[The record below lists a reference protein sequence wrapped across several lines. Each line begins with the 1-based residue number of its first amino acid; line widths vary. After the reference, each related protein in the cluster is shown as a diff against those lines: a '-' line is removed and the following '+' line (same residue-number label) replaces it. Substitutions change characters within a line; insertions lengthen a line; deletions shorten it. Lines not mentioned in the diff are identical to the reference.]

1 MRPREPGILQRDTAD
16 GVRSRDERCVS
27 EPFVEQASTAGER
40 EGPSVGR
47 TAGEST
53 PWWPAPTR
61 PAPDAPNVVMVV
73 LDDVGFGDLGCYGSE
88 LRTPTIDALAAE
100 GLRFNQFHTTTL
112 CSPTRACLLTGRNHH
127 SVGMGMV
134 AEWDAGFDN
143 SRSRITPAAATLPQ
157 LLRDAGYGTTAVGKW
172 HLVPPHE
179 QTQVGPFGNWPLG
192 KGFERHYG
200 FLGGSTDQF
209 FPELVRDNTL
219 IDAPARP
226 EDGYHLTTDLVDQS
240 LSMLTD
246 HLALA
251 PDRPFFHYLAFGAA
265 HWPLQAP
272 PAVLAAQRGRFDRG
286 WDVHRVER
294 FARQQELGIVPASA
308 ALPPRNQGVRPW
320 DELSDDER
328 AFAVRLQ
335 EAYAAVVE
343 HTDTQLGR
351 LIDFLRT
358 AAVLDDTVIV
368 LLSDNGA
375 SQEGGATGYL
385 HFSRLFNL
393 QPPDLAEGIEQ
404 LDAIGGPTVQPAYP
418 WGWAQVSNT
427 PLKRYKGNTHG
438 GGIRDPFIIRWPK
451 GIDDAGGVRS
461 QFHHA
466 IDVMPTILEL
476 AGVEAPAMYAGVEQL
491 PVHGTSLSY
500 AFANDG
506 PSTRTEQHFEMGG
519 HRALYQD
526 GWKAVTFHHMNTPY
540 EADNWELYHVDEDYS
555 EIDDLAAAE
564 PDRVRAM
571 EARWWE
577 LAEHYGVLP
586 IDDRLIERLAMAGP
600 PGSTRR
606 LDSLTFRPGAT
617 TVPGVNVPNTTNR
630 SFHISIE
637 VARCGQGDAGV
648 LVRHGSVS
656 GGFVVFVADGQVVF
670 EHNRFGDRIRLAAPL
685 VLPASDSVVT
695 LGFTK
700 TGSLRGVFALA
711 VDGDEQARS
720 EPVQTMAITFGA
732 VFAIGADA
740 SSPVSTSYRAPFPFT
755 GELGAVRV
763 ELGDDQEP
771 ITLVDLFD

>member
-1 MRPREPGILQRDTAD
+1 
-16 GVRSRDERCVS
+16 VS
-27 EPFVEQASTAGER
+27 EPVVTQPADPQLATA
-40 EGPSVGR
+40 PAVGR
-47 TAGEST
+47 TADEST

-61 PAPDAPNVVMVV
+61 PGPGAPNVVLVV

-88 LRTPTIDALAAE
+88 LRTPTIDGLAAD

-179 QTQVGPFGNWPLG
+179 QTQVGPFANWPLG

-219 IDAPARP
+219 IEPPARP

-240 LSMLTD
+240 LAMLTD

-272 PAVLAAQRGRFDRG
+272 PDVVGAQRGRFDRG
-286 WDVHRVER
+286 WDVHRAER

-308 ALPPRNQGVRPW
+308 ALPPRNPGVRPW

-328 AFAVRLQ
+328 TFAARLQ

-343 HTDTQLGR
+343 HTDAQLGR
-351 LIDFLRT
+351 LVDFLRT
-358 AAVLDDTVIV
+358 AAVLDDTLFV
-368 LLSDNGA
+368 LVSDNGA

-393 QPPDLAEGIEQ
+393 QPSDLADGIEQ

-438 GGIRDPFIIRWPK
+438 GGIRDPLIIRWPK
-451 GIDDAGGVRS
+451 GITDGGAVRS

-476 AGVEAPAMYAGVEQL
+476 TGIDAPTTYAGVEQL
-491 PVHGTSLSY
+491 PIHGTSLTY
-500 AFANDG
+500 AFAGDG

-526 GWKAVTFHHMNTPY
+526 GWKAVTFHHMHTPLD
-540 EADNWELYHVDEDYS
+540 ADVWELYHLAEDYS
-555 EIDDLAAAE
+555 EITDLAATE
-564 PDRVRAM
+564 PGRVQAM
-571 EARWWE
+571 QARWWE
-577 LAEHYGVLP
+577 LAEQYGVLP
-586 IDDRLIERLAMAGP
+586 VDDRLIERLAMAGP

-606 LDSLTFRPGAT
+606 LETLTFHPGAT
-617 TVPGVNVPNTTNR
+617 PVPGVTVPNTTNR
-630 SFHISIE
+630 SFALTVE
-637 VARCGQGDAGV
+637 LKRCGAGDQGV

-656 GGFVVFVADGQVVF
+656 GGYVLYVADGQLVLD
-670 EHNRFGDRIRLAAPL
+670 HNRFGERTRLATE
-685 VLPASDSVVT
+685 LPAPVADDEVSLT
-695 LGFTK
+695 FTK
-700 TGSLRGVFALA
+700 TGSLRGHFALG
-711 VDGDEQARS
+711 VGGDERART
-720 EPVQTMAITFGA
+720 EPIRTMAITFGG
-732 VFAIGADA
+732 VFAIGADN
-740 SSPVSTSYRAPFPFT
+740 SSPVSPSYAAPFPFT
-755 GELGAVRV
+755 GEIGTVHV

-771 ITLVDLFD
+771 ITLIDLID

>member
-1 MRPREPGILQRDTAD
+1 MSAADPDPAAVPAADGPRVARTAD
-16 GVRSRDERCVS
+16 
-27 EPFVEQASTAGER
+27 
-40 EGPSVGR
+40 
-47 TAGEST
+47 EST
-53 PWWPAPTR
+53 PWWPEPNR
-61 PAPDAPNVVMVV
+61 PAPGAPNVVLVV

-88 LRTPTIDALAAE
+88 LRTPTIDALAAG

-143 SRSRITPAAATLPQ
+143 SRSRLTPAAATLPQ

-179 QTQVGPFGNWPLG
+179 QTQVGPFDNWPLG
-192 KGFERHYG
+192 KGFERYYG
-200 FLGGSTDQF
+200 FLGGCTDQF

-219 IDAPARP
+219 IEPPARP

-240 LSMLTD
+240 IAMLTD

-272 PAVLAAQRGRFDRG
+272 PEVLAAQRGRFDRG
-286 WDVHRVER
+286 WDVHRAER

-308 ALPPRNQGVRPW
+308 ALPPRNPGVRPW

-343 HTDTQLGR
+343 HTDAQLGR
-351 LIDFLRT
+351 VVDVLRS
-358 AAVLDDTVIV
+358 ADVLDDTLFV

-393 QPPDLAEGIEQ
+393 QPSDLADGIEQ

-438 GGIRDPFIIRWPK
+438 GGIRDPLIVHWPN
-451 GIDDAGGVRS
+451 GIAAAGGIRS

-476 AGVEAPAMYAGVEQL
+476 AGIEAPTTYAGVEQL
-491 PVHGTSLSY
+491 PVHGTSLTY
-500 AFANDG
+500 AFAQDG
-506 PSTRTEQHFEMGG
+506 PSTRVEQHFEMGG

-526 GWKAVTFHHMNTPY
+526 GWKAVTFHHMHTPL
-540 EADNWELYHVDEDYS
+540 EDDVWELYHLAEDWS
-555 EIDDLAAAE
+555 EIDDLAAAQPE
-564 PDRVRAM
+564 RVEAM
-571 EARWWE
+571 QQRWWE
-577 LAEHYGVLP
+577 LAEQYGVLP
-586 IDDRLIERLAMAGP
+586 VDDRLIERLAMAGP

-606 LDSLTFRPGAT
+606 LDSLTFRAGAT
-617 TVPGVNVPNTTNR
+617 AVPGVNVPNTTNR
-630 SFHISIE
+630 SFTISIE
-637 VARCGQGDAGV
+637 LTRCDASDRGV

-656 GGFVVFVADGQVVF
+656 GGHVLYVVDGQLVL
-670 EHNRFGDRIRLAAPL
+670 EHNRFGARTLLTTPLPTPLTGGRVSLAFA
-685 VLPASDSVVT
+685 
-695 LGFTK
+695 K
-700 TGSLRGVFALA
+700 TGSLRGTFALG
-711 VDGDEQARS
+711 VDDEERARS
-720 EPVQTMAITFGA
+720 EEVQTMAITFGG
-732 VFAIGADA
+732 VFAIGSDSGSPI
-740 SSPVSTSYRAPFPFT
+740 SSRYVAPFPFT
-755 GELGAVRV
+755 GQIGTVRV

-771 ITLVDLFD
+771 ITLFDLID